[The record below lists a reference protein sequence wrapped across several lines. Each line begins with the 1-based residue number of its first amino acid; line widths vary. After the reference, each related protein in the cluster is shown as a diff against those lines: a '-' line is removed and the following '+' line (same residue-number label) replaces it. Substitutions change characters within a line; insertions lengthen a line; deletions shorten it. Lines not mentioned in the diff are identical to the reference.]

1 MSKAGSYYDK
11 VYQDEIESFSFSTR
25 NNDGETFSAS
35 VPSQTATLVLNAK
48 GDTLIDDT
56 LEKGCYA
63 AITSDATTPLI
74 IIMMINEITNLK
86 RKGRVE
92 ISLGRVTA
100 NTFNLTTHG
109 VYTVDSQKVS
119 DFVQEAGLKDYLF
132 TDMDNEYLNNLV
144 VNSKSVDDT
153 IMAMAWSQN
162 VRRNVTLL
170 PAYCTPA
177 LSEPYRY
184 NYSGVMLFTN
194 KKKEQLS
201 ETNDFTQV
209 YRVAASDIYDY
220 TIEAA
225 QPPVTEV
232 KTAGS
237 GLLGPVDAD
246 ESTVFQYGE
255 GVGTSDSMN
264 TMSGYL
270 LLGHGMTAQ
279 LYDRQRYTGDSNDY
293 QIDGQTLVWSNGDK
307 VNFAED
313 FQPNGIAGVYKDH
326 FAGESMTDSNKIAIY
341 DKQLNVVAE
350 VDMSAYSGFK
360 NAFSKIQL
368 LAAPVEPFV
377 PRKFM
382 TYAFYNT
389 TSNAEAEILFFNR
402 PVVSTNRQS
411 VALGIVHMSSDWRL
425 LTVTTNAWPG
435 SNVEIRALVPMST
448 TSGGAPEVLMPVYQ
462 QAYGDMN
469 TFAAYVSLSN
479 YTTKDIGY
487 IMQSAPEGQF
497 RILRDATMAE
507 VFKGWDS
514 TDKPKLAVLFYER
527 GVNSMREA
535 IVRGSVS
542 SGATTLGLETA
553 AYMQKYNKTFNSAV
567 GSTYRK
573 ILAYDEYKWQ
583 EYYAQGTEETDYP
596 LMMESKRGSTEL
608 WADSATVFYSYYK
621 EYLAAFVFKGNNY
634 WSLFGQVADNPF
646 NSRMPADASVSTNI
660 GDGTENAVDISFKVG
675 NITMDDAQQYDAT
688 DGRIELEVAGI
699 SVKSTLEGSWYYAKA
714 EQLPLPALSTYLYVA
729 LDPAQPSEYTTVKII
744 GCSIEYSG
752 RVKLKISGMIVG

>member
-25 NNDGETFSAS
+25 NNDGATFSAS

-63 AITSDATTPLI
+63 AITSDATTPLR

-100 NTFNLTTHG
+100 DTFNLTTHG

-237 GLLGPVDAD
+237 GLLGPVGAD

-255 GVGTSDSMN
+255 AVGTSGGTSQYLSENATTTPSFSLYMASSKNISTTEKLGTVTIQLQASYYDSEKDEIIIRN
-264 TMSGYL
+264 VYTI
-270 LLGHGMTAQ
+270 
-279 LYDRQRYTGDSNDY
+279 LYVHS
-293 QIDGQTLVWSNGDK
+293 
-307 VNFAED
+307 
-313 FQPNGIAGVYKDH
+313 
-326 FAGESMTDSNKIAIY
+326 
-341 DKQLNVVAE
+341 KQLN
-350 VDMSAYSGFK
+350 
-360 NAFSKIQL
+360 
-368 LAAPVEPFV
+368 
-377 PRKFM
+377 
-382 TYAFYNT
+382 
-389 TSNAEAEILFFNR
+389 IL
-402 PVVSTNRQS
+402 
-411 VALGIVHMSSDWRL
+411 G
-425 LTVTTNAWPG
+425 
-435 SNVEIRALVPMST
+435 
-448 TSGGAPEVLMPVYQ
+448 
-462 QAYGDMN
+462 
-469 TFAAYVSLSN
+469 
-479 YTTKDIGY
+479 
-487 IMQSAPEGQF
+487 
-497 RILRDATMAE
+497 
-507 VFKGWDS
+507 
-514 TDKPKLAVLFYER
+514 
-527 GVNSMREA
+527 
-535 IVRGSVS
+535 
-542 SGATTLGLETA
+542 
-553 AYMQKYNKTFNSAV
+553 
-567 GSTYRK
+567 
-573 ILAYDEYKWQ
+573 
-583 EYYAQGTEETDYP
+583 
-596 LMMESKRGSTEL
+596 
-608 WADSATVFYSYYK
+608 
-621 EYLAAFVFKGNNY
+621 
-634 WSLFGQVADNPF
+634 
-646 NSRMPADASVSTNI
+646 
-660 GDGTENAVDISFKVG
+660 
-675 NITMDDAQQYDAT
+675 
-688 DGRIELEVAGI
+688 
-699 SVKSTLEGSWYYAKA
+699 
-714 EQLPLPALSTYLYVA
+714 
-729 LDPAQPSEYTTVKII
+729 
-744 GCSIEYSG
+744 
-752 RVKLKISGMIVG
+752 

>member
-25 NNDGETFSAS
+25 NNDGATFSAS

-63 AITSDATTPLI
+63 AITSDAKAPLI
-74 IIMMINEITNLK
+74 IMMMINEITNLK

-100 NTFNLTTHG
+100 DTFNLTTHG

-184 NYSGVMLFTN
+184 NHSGVMLFTN
-194 KKKEQLS
+194 KKEEQLS

-209 YRVAASDIYDY
+209 YRVAASNIYDY

-307 VNFAED
+307 VNLAKD
-313 FQPNGIAGVYKDH
+313 FQPSGIAGVYKDH

-360 NAFSKIQL
+360 NAFSKVQL
-368 LAAPVEPFV
+368 LAASVEPFV

-389 TSNAEAEILFFNR
+389 TSNAEEEILFFNR
-402 PVVSTNRQS
+402 PVVSTNKQS
-411 VALGIVHMSSDWRL
+411 VALGIVHMFSDWRL
-425 LTVTTNAWPG
+425 LTVTTNAWPVSG
-435 SNVEIRALVPMST
+435 VEIRALVPMST

-514 TDKPKLAVLFYER
+514 ADKPKLAVLFYER

-542 SGATTLGLETA
+542 SGAEKGLS
-553 AYMQKYNKTFNSAV
+553 F
-567 GSTYRK
+567 RF
-573 ILAYDEYKWQ
+573 
-583 EYYAQGTEETDYP
+583 
-596 LMMESKRGSTEL
+596 
-608 WADSATVFYSYYK
+608 AT
-621 EYLAAFVFKGNNY
+621 
-634 WSLFGQVADNPF
+634 
-646 NSRMPADASVSTNI
+646 I
-660 GDGTENAVDISFKVG
+660 
-675 NITMDDAQQYDAT
+675 
-688 DGRIELEVAGI
+688 
-699 SVKSTLEGSWYYAKA
+699 
-714 EQLPLPALSTYLYVA
+714 
-729 LDPAQPSEYTTVKII
+729 
-744 GCSIEYSG
+744 
-752 RVKLKISGMIVG
+752 